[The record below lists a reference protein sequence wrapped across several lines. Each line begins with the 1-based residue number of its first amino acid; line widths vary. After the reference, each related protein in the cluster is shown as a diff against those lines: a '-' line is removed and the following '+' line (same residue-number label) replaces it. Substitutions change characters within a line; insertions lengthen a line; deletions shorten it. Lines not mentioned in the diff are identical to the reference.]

1 MERVR
6 RIFVMHGLDAAL
18 ERKDPDRVYERK
30 LDAKGEA
37 QLVALACEAP
47 PDGRASWT
55 MQLLADRLV
64 ELEVVDSIGREA
76 VRTTL
81 KKTRSSRGRRGSGA

>member
-1 MERVR
+1 M
-6 RIFVMHGLDAAL
+6 
-18 ERKDPDRVYERK
+18 RK

-37 QLVALACEAP
+37 QLVALACEDP

-64 ELEVVDSIGREA
+64 ELEVVESIGAET
-76 VRTTL
+76 VRKTL
-81 KKTRSSRGRRGSGA
+81 KKTRSSHGRKGSGA